1 MDPFIGEIRI
11 FAGGIAPTGWAP
23 CEGQLMSIQQHQD
36 LFALLGNRYGGDGR
50 TYFALPDL
58 RGRTPVCIT
67 SQPVQGQPVQ
77 EVSYKIA
84 QTAGVEGVLLDASEI
99 PAHDHPLVAVSTAAS
114 SVSPSG
120 NIFASAQPAVYAAG
134 GGGTIPLAAGSVT
147 SVGDAGTHENRQPG
161 LALFYCIATTGN
173 WPQRS

>member
-11 FAGGIAPTGWAP
+11 FAGGIVPTGWAP
-23 CEGQLMSIQQHQD
+23 CEGQLMSIQQHPD
-36 LFALLGNRYGGDGR
+36 LFALLGDRYGGDGR

-58 RGRTPVCIT
+58 RGRTPVCVT
-67 SQPVQGQPVQ
+67 SQPVQG
-77 EVSYKIA
+77 VSYKIA
-84 QTAGVEGVLLDASEI
+84 QTAGVEGVLLAASEI
-99 PAHDHPLVAVSTAAS
+99 PAHDHPLTAVSTAAS

-120 NIFASAQPAVYAAG
+120 EVFASAQPAVYAG
-134 GGGTIPLAAGSVT
+134 GGGSTIPLAAGSVT